1 MIPINNMSQALQQ
14 EPQAQA
20 PVVQDHQIP
29 EDGGDA
35 IAAILAVLED
45 REDAP
50 KDYELEEW
58 KDMYGNF
65 YISSIDDDE
74 SYYIW
79 RTLKRI
85 EYKNLIKS
93 GMANDQLRYEE
104 AVIVRCCLWPKMN
117 LEVLAKENAGNVET
131 LAKQILFKSG
141 FVPDQLALS
150 MIKII

>member
-1 MIPINNMSQALQQ
+1 MIPINNMSQVLEQQ
-14 EPQAQA
+14 NASEAQPQEEQPFIESAS
-20 PVVQDHQIP
+20 
-29 EDGGDA
+29 DA
-35 IAAILAVLED
+35 IASIISVLED
-45 REDAP
+45 KEDAP

-58 KDMYGNF
+58 KDVYGNF

-85 EYKNLIKS
+85 EYKSMIKS
-93 GMANDQLRYEE
+93 GIANDQLRYEE
-104 AVIVRCCLWPKMN
+104 SVIVRCCLWPKMTI
-117 LEVLAKENAGNVET
+117 EKLAKENAGNVET

-141 FVPDQLALS
+141 FVPDQMALS